1 MAESENN
8 DESVFSTCADDT
20 ESDPKLDFYSE
31 KFDPLI
37 ALRVSTVKVPDETAK
52 VFDNLSSYNAANE
65 REQNPK
71 AKKEKKEVD
80 NVEIIRR
87 WLPEQS
93 RFTCYINSL
102 QIQILHTLISKA
114 SFK

>member
-8 DESVFSTCADDT
+8 DESDFFKCTDDT

-52 VFDNLSSYNAANE
+52 VFDNLSSYDAAKE
-65 REQNPK
+65 RQQNPK
-71 AKKEKKEVD
+71 AKIEKKEVV
-80 NVEIIRR
+80 NIEIIRR

-93 RFTCYINSL
+93 RFTCYVNSL
-102 QIQILHTLISKA
+102 QILHTLNK
-114 SFK
+114 